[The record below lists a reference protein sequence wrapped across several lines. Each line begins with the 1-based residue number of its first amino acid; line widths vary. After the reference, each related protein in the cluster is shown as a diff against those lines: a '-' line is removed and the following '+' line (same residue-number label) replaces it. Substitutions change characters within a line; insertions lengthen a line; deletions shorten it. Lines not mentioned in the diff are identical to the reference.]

1 MNTGSELDR
10 PLGQGRRQKR
20 PASGRRASSRA
31 LLISIGFIAL
41 FAGAGYLAL
50 QQSPLKKP
58 AEQQSSKDEAAVDTQ
73 IVVGQNPVQD
83 SGDSDNI
90 KVSGNSGA
98 DIQRTLTDDGKV
110 VHKITPRD
118 RDTEGPLIVAGAGQI
133 GQEPHMAHIP
143 VPEMLEISDHGRLPI
158 RAQDGRRAVDVYAR
172 PWSGA
177 RGTRIAIVV
186 GGLGLSQTGTQHA
199 IRTLPE
205 EITLGFAASGNS
217 LQRWLQEARR
227 EGHEVVLQVPFE
239 PFNYPQTDPGPH
251 TLVVEDGTK
260 QNLEDLHWALSRIT
274 NYTGVMN
281 FMGGRFLA
289 DPDATEP
296 IMRDLARRGV
306 LFLDDGTSARSVT
319 GPLASAVGIPYAAA
333 DMVVDASTNHGDILK
348 KLDDVERIAR
358 RNGSA
363 IAVAS
368 AFDTS
373 VNAIAAWAN
382 EAKARGI
389 EIVAVSAL
397 AEDPEK
403 F

>member
-1 MNTGSELDR
+1 MDTGSELDR

-20 PASGRRASSRA
+20 PAGGPGISSRA
-31 LLISIGFIAL
+31 LFVSFCFIAL

-50 QQSPLKKP
+50 QQNPLKDP
-58 AEQQSSKDEAAVDTQ
+58 AEKLSSDDPNAVDTE
-73 IVVGQNPVQD
+73 IVVGQNPAQD
-83 SGDSDNI
+83 SGDADSI

-98 DIQRTLTDDGKV
+98 DIQRTLTDDGNV

-118 RDTEGPLIVAGAGQI
+118 RETEGPLIVAGAGQI

-143 VPEMLEISDHGRLPI
+143 VPELLEKSPHGRLPV
-158 RAQDGRRAVDVYAR
+158 RAEDGRRAVDVYAR

-239 PFNYPQTDPGPH
+239 PFNYPQNDPGPH
-251 TLVVEDGTK
+251 TLVVEDGAE
-260 QNLEDLHWALSRIT
+260 QNLSDLHWALARIT
-274 NYTGVMN
+274 NYTGIMN

-296 IMRDLARRGV
+296 IMRDLSRRGI

-319 GPLASAVGIPYAAA
+319 GPVASAVGVPHAAA
-333 DMVVDASTNHGDILK
+333 DMVVDVSTNHGDILK
-348 KLDDVERIAR
+348 KLDDLERIAR

-397 AEDPEK
+397 ADDPEK

>member
-1 MNTGSELDR
+1 MLVSLC
-10 PLGQGRRQKR
+10 
-20 PASGRRASSRA
+20 
-31 LLISIGFIAL
+31 FIAV
-41 FAGAGYLAL
+41 FAGAGYLSL
-50 QQSPLKKP
+50 QQNPLQGPSEPPP
-58 AEQQSSKDEAAVDTQ
+58 AEEQAAVDRQ
-73 IVVGQNPVQD
+73 ITVGQTPDQD
-83 SGDSDNI
+83 NGDAADI
-90 KVSGNSGA
+90 RVSGNSGA
-98 DIQRTLTDDGKV
+98 DIQRTLTDDGRV

-118 RDTEGPLIVAGAGQI
+118 RETDGPVLVAGAGQI
-133 GQEPHMAHIP
+133 GQDPHMAHIP
-143 VPEMLEISDHGRLPI
+143 VPELLEKSPFGRLPI
-158 RAQDGRRAVDVYAR
+158 RAEDGRRAVDVYAR

-205 EITLGFAASGNS
+205 EITLAFAASGNS

-227 EGHEVVLQVPFE
+227 SGHEVVLQVPFE

-260 QNLEDLHWALSRIT
+260 QNLEDLHWAMARIT
-274 NYTGVMN
+274 NYTGIMN

-319 GPLASAVGIPYAAA
+319 GPLASAVGVPHAAA
-333 DMVVDASTNHGDILK
+333 DMVVDVSTDHGDILK
-348 KLDDVERIAR
+348 RLDDVERIAR

-397 AEDPEK
+397 ADDPEK